1 MNTLHRTLHIGLF
14 GFGTVG
20 RGLYELL
27 ETTRPDSVEVCR
39 ICVRDLAKHRNSPA
53 ADKLTTDREAIFTD
67 PQINFIVELID
78 DAEASYEIV
87 SRALREGKTVVSGNK
102 KMLARHLPELIALQE
117 QTGTPLLYDASACGS
132 IPVIR
137 NLEEYYD
144 NDLLISVKGILNGS
158 SNYILT
164 KVFNHNMD
172 YADAL
177 RQAQDAGFAESD
189 PTLDVDGW
197 DSLYKL
203 IIITV
208 HAFGTY
214 VPPED
219 IFTFGIS
226 NMSADDVRFAK
237 EKARRIKLVG
247 HVEKLDGGRL
257 AMCVI
262 PQLLSANKYIY
273 GVDDEFNG
281 VVIKGLYY
289 DKQFMFGR
297 GAGGHPTG
305 SAILSDITACLY
317 NYKYEYKKLNRP
329 SGCVPRF
336 SNDVSFRIYCRYS
349 DAADPELLQFEEI
362 SESYT
367 SASYNY
373 VVGRVSLSRLH
384 AVAAELRRRNIFV
397 AAYPRD

>member
-1 MNTLHRTLHIGLF
+1 MTPKQINIGLF

-20 RGLYELL
+20 RGLFELL
-27 ETTRPDSVEVCR
+27 ETTRPAHVTLKR
-39 ICVRDLAKHRNSPA
+39 ICVRSASKERGVN
-53 ADKLTTDREAIFTD
+53 ADFTTDQEAIFSD
-67 PQINFIVELID
+67 PEINTIVELID
-78 DAEASYEIV
+78 DADASYEIV
-87 SRALREGKTVVSGNK
+87 RRALTEGKTVVSGNK
-102 KMLARHLPELIALQE
+102 KMLARHIEELIALQAR
-117 QTGTPLLYDASACGS
+117 TGSTLLYDASACGS

-164 KVFNHNMD
+164 KIFNHGMT
-172 YADAL
+172 YGEAL
-177 RQAQDAGFAESD
+177 REAQEAGFAESD
-189 PTLDVDGW
+189 PSLDVDGW

-214 VPPED
+214 VEPER
-219 IFTFGIS
+219 IFTYGIS
-226 NMSADDVRFAK
+226 SLTDHDIRFAR
-237 EKARRIKLVG
+237 EKGRRIKLVA
-247 HVEKLDGGRL
+247 HVEKLPGNRL
-257 AMCVI
+257 TMCVM
-262 PQLLSANKYIY
+262 PQLISTNKYIY
-273 GVDDEFNG
+273 SVDDEFNG

-317 NYKYEYKKLNRP
+317 NYRYEYKKRHATMP
-329 SGCVPRF
+329 VYTD
-336 SNDVSFRIYCRYS
+336 DVTFRVYCRF
-349 DAADPELLQFEEI
+349 ANPEDINALPFTEI
-362 SESYT
+362 SESYS
-367 SASYNY
+367 SADFKY
-373 VVGRVSLSRLH
+373 VVGHTSLRALRD
-384 AVAAELRRRNIFV
+384 AAPEMRRRGIFV